1 MGTIANS
8 GSLYSL
14 MVKILGC
21 AEFVEILLELVKN
34 VMHL

>member
-14 MVKILGC
+14 MVKILDC
-21 AEFVEILLELVKN
+21 AEFVEILLEFVEN
-34 VMHL
+34 VIH